1 MIFGSTESPTPTELP
16 SQSTSSSPAAP
27 SSPVASSSHSHSH
40 PHPHPHSYS
49 NSQTAAPTVAAPSY
63 ASSNAHVPI
72 STTLDQHAPLTDHLF
87 IAGWTN
93 ALFSDTQLTVNYA
106 AMRHSPSTFHLH
118 AIIVSQS
125 PLLRSQLSPETRLEI
140 NYPHRPLH
148 LNSPDPEIDPESVSL
163 VLASLYNLSILT
175 AHLEAKNAVSVLAV
189 AYWLGLDSV
198 LKRAE
203 EQCRTSIRFVKS
215 KHDFA
220 NWYRALGILSGS
232 EADDAPSS
240 HGHHYQHHHH
250 TSSPGAGVGS
260 SSDRSESRA
269 SLASS
274 NGVPFT
280 GLASPMDPN
289 TSFPHGSDGAS
300 RLNGHANA
308 NGGAA
313 NGSGSA
319 QLKYGAAGARLKV
332 ELGRRLLDL
341 PNELNAFPP
350 AGSSSTGGY
359 DELVDLM
366 TSLPFEVL
374 KTALESTSFKIP
386 GGDLQRFSLG
396 QKIVAARRSFAASA
410 GRPPVWEENVVLQF
424 GANGTSSSAVGLLR
438 KRKVRGSWKV
448 SDSS

>member
-1 MIFGSTESPTPTELP
+1 MIFGSTQSQTQ
-16 SQSTSSSPAAP
+16 SQSQSASASASPPPSGP
-27 SSPVASSSHSHSH
+27 SSPVASSSHSHS
-40 PHPHPHSYS
+40 
-49 NSQTAAPTVAAPSY
+49 NSQTVPTVAARSY

-106 AMRHSPSTFHLH
+106 SMRRTPSTFHLH

-125 PLLRSQLSPETRLEI
+125 PLLRAQLEV

-148 LNSPDPEIDPESVSL
+148 LNVPDPEIDPESVSL

-198 LKRAE
+198 LQRAE
-203 EQCRTSIRFVKS
+203 EQCRISIRFVKS
-215 KHDFA
+215 KQDFA
-220 NWYRALGILSGS
+220 NWYRALGIMSRS
-232 EADDAPSS
+232 DTDDALPSTS
-240 HGHHYQHHHH
+240 HYHHHHH
-250 TSSPGAGVGS
+250 TASLGAGGGS
-260 SSDRSESRA
+260 SSDRSDSRA
-269 SLASS
+269 SLGSS
-274 NGVPFT
+274 NGNSMT
-280 GLASPMDPN
+280 GVASPLDLKA
-289 TSFPHGSDGAS
+289 SFLNGIDGAS
-300 RLNGHANA
+300 HPNGRANTNGVA
-308 NGGAA
+308 NGTGA
-313 NGSGSA
+313 A

-341 PNELNAFPP
+341 PNELNAFAA

-366 TSLPFEVL
+366 ATLPFEVL
-374 KTALESTSFKIP
+374 KTALESTSFKVP

-396 QKIVAARRSFAASA
+396 QKIVAARRSLAVAA
-410 GRPPVWEENVVLQF
+410 GRQPMWEENVVLQF

>member
-1 MIFGSTESPTPTELP
+1 MIFGSTQSLPTPTELP
-16 SQSTSSSPAAP
+16 SQSTSSSPAGP
-27 SSPVASSSHSHSH
+27 SSPVASSSHSHPRSH
-40 PHPHPHSYS
+40 S

-125 PLLRSQLSPETRLEI
+125 PLLRSQLEI

-175 AHLEAKNAVSVLAV
+175 AHLEAKNAISVLAV

-203 EQCRTSIRFVKS
+203 EQCRTSVRFVKS

-232 EADDAPSS
+232 DADDASS
-240 HGHHYQHHHH
+240 SHGHGHHYQHHHH
-250 TSSPGAGVGS
+250 TSSLGAGVGS

-269 SLASS
+269 PLASS
-274 NGVPFT
+274 NGVTFT

-289 TSFPHGSDGAS
+289 TSLPHGIDGAS

-350 AGSSSTGGY
+350 AGSSSTGAY

-366 TSLPFEVL
+366 ASLPFEVL